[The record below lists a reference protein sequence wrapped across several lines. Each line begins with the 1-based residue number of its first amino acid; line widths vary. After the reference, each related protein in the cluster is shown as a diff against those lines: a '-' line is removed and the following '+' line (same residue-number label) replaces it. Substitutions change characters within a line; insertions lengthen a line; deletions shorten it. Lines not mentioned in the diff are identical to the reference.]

1 MEYSWVMPHDAM
13 YDWWVLGCD
22 PIQGHL
28 LVKCRLTEQTGVVKD
43 ATAEELLAASAK
55 NFAPYP
61 WVEPERVT
69 VAPLKPQ
76 VIRRAKQSQRLSP
89 FIAKSQALAS
99 RRME

>member
-1 MEYSWVMPHDAM
+1 MAQNAT

-22 PIQGHL
+22 PVQGHL

-55 NFAPYP
+55 NFAPHP

-69 VAPLKPQ
+69 VTLLKPQ
-76 VIRRAKQSQRLSP
+76 VIHRAKQSQRISP
-89 FIAKSQALAS
+89 IIARSQSLAS
-99 RRME
+99 RHTE